1 MGDETRSRSLLKPV
15 FCMVLFVAN
24 SFSDIPLFSLSSFSS
39 AAVYGGASVAEQI
52 GDLKRGAHIVV
63 ATPGRLIDILTMQ
76 SGKLLSLHRVTY
88 VVMDEADRM
97 YDMGFS
103 PQISAILDAI
113 RPDRQTVL
121 FSATFP
127 KSVESLARKSLKYPV
142 EVIVGGRSVASDNVT
157 QHAEL
162 VEEDDKFFRLLQLL
176 GEHVDET
183 KKAIVFVDTQV
194 RADNLFEQLLRNGY
208 DSSSLHGGKEQEDR
222 DSTIADFKRRDGPN
236 VLVATGVAGRGLD
249 VPSCS
254 CVINYSCPNH
264 LEAYVHQVGR
274 TGRAGNKG
282 TAYTMVNSSDEAK
295 YAPNIVRALSE
306 AGQSE
311 NISPELK
318 SLSDSF
324 KEKVRKGE
332 ARYAGSGF
340 KGRGFTYD
348 ASEMNESQK
357 VAQME
362 KRQALIEAGLLDPD
376 DEEPV
381 VDDLTDLDIAPTSSN
396 VETGGATSSHSE
408 AEKTLELQTKLTPEL
423 LALPGMKDA
432 ILRRAGIIKEPDDD
446 PSLGKP
452 VQMGPNHFVQEFEIN
467 DYPREARW
475 KVTQKETTSR
485 LQDEFQTAVTL
496 KGEYFGQ
503 GRTPAEG
510 ERRLYLHLE
519 ATSEHI
525 LQNCVVEIKRMLN
538 EETLRVSSK
547 TGLPTASSH
556 KYNVLGR

>member
-1 MGDETRSRSLLKPV
+1 MLLKSCFISRIYPLILS
-15 FCMVLFVAN
+15 FCPFLR
-24 SFSDIPLFSLSSFSS
+24 ST
-39 AAVYGGASVAEQI
+39 AVYGGAGVAEQI
-52 GDLKRGAHIVV
+52 GDLKRGTHICV

-76 SGKLLSLHRVTY
+76 SGKLLSLQRVSY

-97 YDMGFS
+97 YDMGFA
-103 PQISAILDAI
+103 PQISAILAAI
-113 RPDRQTVL
+113 RPDRQVVL

-127 KSVESLARKSLKYPV
+127 KAVETLARKSLTYPV
-142 EVIVGGRSVASDNVT
+142 EVIVGGRSVASDNIT

-162 VEEDDKFFRLLQLL
+162 VEEEDKFLRLLQLL
-176 GEHVDET
+176 GENVDEN

-194 RADNLFEQLLRNGY
+194 RADSLFEQLLRNGY
-208 DSSSLHGGKEQEDR
+208 MSLSLHGGKEQEDR
-222 DSTIADFKRRDGPN
+222 DSTISDFKRKDGPS

-249 VPSCS
+249 VTSCA

-282 TAYTMVNSSDEAK
+282 VAYTMVNSADEAK
-295 YAPNIVRALSE
+295 FAPNIVRALSE

-311 NISPELK
+311 NIAPALK
-318 SLSDSF
+318 ELSDQF
-324 KEKVRKGE
+324 KEKVKRGE
-332 ARYAGSGF
+332 AKWAGSGF
-340 KGRGFTYD
+340 KGKGYSYD

-376 DEEPV
+376 EEDPLTGESKAKNDSEANGSTFSL
-381 VDDLTDLDIAPTSSN
+381 DDDKKND
-396 VETGGATSSHSE
+396 SE
-408 AEKTLELQTKLTPEL
+408 AEKALDLQTKLTPEL

-432 ILRRAGIIKEPDDD
+432 ILRRAGIVKETEDD
-446 PSLGKP
+446 PTLGRP
-452 VQMGPNHFVQEFEIN
+452 VQMGSNHFVQEFEIN

-496 KGEYFGQ
+496 KGEFFGP
-503 GRTPAEG
+503 GRTAGEG
-510 ERRLYLHLE
+510 ERKLYLHLE
-519 ATSEHI
+519 ATSERV
-525 LQNCVVEIKRMLN
+525 LQNCVLEIKRLLN
-538 EETLRVSSK
+538 EETIRVGSRAASG
-547 TGLPTASSH
+547 TSSH
-556 KYNVLGR
+556 KYNVL

>member
-1 MGDETRSRSLLKPV
+1 
-15 FCMVLFVAN
+15 
-24 SFSDIPLFSLSSFSS
+24 
-39 AAVYGGASVAEQI
+39 VYGGASVAEQI

-76 SGKLLSLHRVTY
+76 SGKLLSLQRVTY

-103 PQISAILDAI
+103 PQITAILAAI

-127 KSVESLARKSLKYPV
+127 KSVEMLARKSLKYPV
-142 EVIVGGRSVASDNVT
+142 EVIVGGRSVASDSVV
-157 QHAEL
+157 QYAEL

-176 GEHVDET
+176 GENVDET

-208 DSSSLHGGKEQEDR
+208 YAASLHGGKEQEDR
-222 DSTIADFKRRDGPN
+222 DGTIADFKKRDGPN

-254 CVINYSCPNH
+254 CVINFSCPNH

-274 TGRAGNKG
+274 TGRAASKG
-282 TAYTMVNSSDEAK
+282 VAYTLVNSAEEAK
-295 YAPNIVRALSE
+295 FAPNIVRALSE

-311 NISPELK
+311 NISAELK
-318 SLSDSF
+318 ALSDSF
-324 KEKVRKGE
+324 KEKVQRGE
-332 ARYAGSGF
+332 AKWASSGY
-340 KGRGFTYD
+340 KGRGYTYD
-348 ASEMNESQK
+348 AGEMNEAQK
-357 VAQME
+357 FAQME

-376 DEEPV
+376 DEDPLLG
-381 VDDLTDLDIAPTSSN
+381 DSGGND
-396 VETGGATSSHSE
+396 VEMDTLPSDGDRGKKSATQSE
-408 AEKTLELQTKLTPEL
+408 AEKALDLQTKLTPEL

-432 ILRRAGIIKEPDDD
+432 ILRRAGIVKEEEDD

-452 VQMGPNHFVQEFEIN
+452 VQMGSNHFVQEFEIN

-496 KGEYFGQ
+496 KGSYFGP
-503 GRTPAEG
+503 GRTPADG

-519 ATSEHI
+519 ATSEHV
-525 LQNCVVEIKRMLN
+525 LQNCVVEIKRLLN
-538 EETLRVSSK
+538 EETLRVSAKGSSS
-547 TGLPTASSH
+547 ASSSH
-556 KYNVLGR
+556 KYSVLGK